1 LVVKIIKDD
10 EVATIRLFNNHL
22 RLQFLILAFLETIAF
37 FVSVYV
43 AALVRFQETEFE
55 YTNIVINYDGIDV
68 STIAPIYTSV
78 MLLCMIALGH
88 YQSQQHF
95 SPSMFTETI
104 IKVLVSLTL
113 GSIAL
118 MIIFYM
124 IPSVHMGRGFHSI
137 ALVLSFLGVICVRAF
152 FFQLIGNS
160 VLKRNVLVVG
170 AGSRAKTLIDEKGGS
185 HDGVS
190 YKIAGYIS
198 VNNESVAVPVS
209 QVLNIPSDGIAKYAL
224 DHEVDEII
232 LAIEDRRNSFQNDEL
247 IKCKLAGIKIV
258 DPVCFLEREQG
269 KLNLEMLHPSWM
281 IYANGFNRSDIKRF
295 SARMFDI
302 ITSLMILIVMTPVML
317 LTGFLI
323 SLESGFR
330 HSVFYKQTRVG
341 LDDVPFTLLKFRSMK
356 INAESNGEA
365 VWAQKNDDR
374 ITFFGHFIRKTR
386 IDELPQIIN
395 IFKGDMRLIG
405 PRPERPEFVGDLA
418 TKIPYYNKRH
428 TVKPGLAGWAQLKY
442 PYGATEQD
450 AYEKLQYDLY
460 YVKNHNIIMDF
471 FILLQ
476 TIEIVIMGK
485 GAR

>member
-1 LVVKIIKDD
+1 
-10 EVATIRLFNNHL
+10 VATIRLFNNHL
-22 RLQFLILAFLETIAF
+22 RLKFLMLASLEALTFL
-37 FVSVYV
+37 VSVYS

-55 YTNIVINYDGIDV
+55 YTNIVIDYNGGDIGI
-68 STIAPIYTSV
+68 IASIYTFV
-78 MLLCMIALGH
+78 MMLCMVAIGH

-113 GSIAL
+113 GSISL

-124 IPSVHMGRGFHSI
+124 IPDVHMGRGFHSI

-152 FFQLIGNS
+152 FFQLIGNN
-160 VLKRNVLVVG
+160 VLKRNILVVG

-190 YKIAGYIS
+190 YKIAGYIA
-198 VNNESVAVPVS
+198 VQNEIVAVPESKVITVPAEDIS
-209 QVLNIPSDGIAKYAL
+209 QYAL
-224 DHEVDEII
+224 DNEVDEII
-232 LAIEDRRNSFQNDEL
+232 LAIEDRRKSYHNDAL

-281 IYANGFNRSDIKRF
+281 IYSNGFDRSDLKRF
-295 SARMFDI
+295 SARLFDI
-302 ITSLMILIVMTPVML
+302 VTSSIILLVMTPVMI
-317 LTGFLI
+317 LTAFLI
-323 SLESGFR
+323 SLESGFK
-330 HSVFYKQTRVG
+330 HSVLYRQSRVG

-356 INAESNGEA
+356 INAESDGKA
-365 VWAQKNDDR
+365 VWAKKNDER

-395 IFKGDMRLIG
+395 IFKGDMRLVG
-405 PRPERPEFVGDLA
+405 PRPERPEFVDQLA
-418 TKIPYYNKRH
+418 TKIPYYKKRH

-442 PYGATEQD
+442 PYGATEED

-460 YVKNHNIIMDF
+460 YVKNHNVIMDF

>member
-1 LVVKIIKDD
+1 M
-10 EVATIRLFNNHL
+10 ATIRLFNNHL
-22 RLQFLILAFLETIAF
+22 RLQFVILAVLEAFAF
-37 FVSVYV
+37 FVSVYG

-55 YTNIVINYDGIDV
+55 YTNIVVDYNGGDI
-68 STIAPIYTSV
+68 STIAPIYTGV
-78 MLLCMIALGH
+78 MMLCMVALGH
-88 YQSQQHF
+88 YKSQQHF

-113 GSIAL
+113 GSITL

-124 IPSVHMGRGFHSI
+124 IPSVHMGRGFHSL
-137 ALVLSFLGVICVRAF
+137 ALMLSFLGVIFVRAF
-152 FFQLIGNS
+152 FFQFIGQN

-198 VNNESVAVPVS
+198 VKNETVAVPKS
-209 QVLNIPSDGIAKYAL
+209 QVLNVHSEDIAKYAL
-224 DHEVDEII
+224 DNEVDEII

-247 IKCKLAGIKIV
+247 IKCKLAGIKII

-269 KLNLEMLHPSWM
+269 KLNIEMLHPSWM
-281 IYANGFNRSDIKRF
+281 IYSNGFNRSDFKRF
-295 SARMFDI
+295 SARLFDI
-302 ITSLMILIVMTPVML
+302 VSSLIILTVMTPVMIL
-317 LTGFLI
+317 SAFLI
-323 SLESGFR
+323 SLESGFK
-330 HSVFYKQTRVG
+330 HSVFYKQVRVG

-356 INAESNGEA
+356 INAESNGKA
-365 VWAQKNDDR
+365 VWAKKNDDR

-405 PRPERPEFVGDLA
+405 PRPERPEFVDDLA

>member
-1 LVVKIIKDD
+1 
-10 EVATIRLFNNHL
+10 VATIRLFNNHL
-22 RLQFLILAFLETIAF
+22 RLKFLMLASLEALTFL
-37 FVSVYV
+37 VSVYS

-55 YTNIVINYDGIDV
+55 YTNIVIDYEGGDIGV
-68 STIAPIYTSV
+68 IAGIYTSV
-78 MLLCMIALGH
+78 MMLCMVAIGH

-113 GSIAL
+113 GSISL

-124 IPSVHMGRGFHSI
+124 IPDVHMGRGFHSI

-152 FFQLIGNS
+152 FFQLIGQN

-185 HDGVS
+185 QDGVS
-190 YKIAGYIS
+190 YKIAGYIA
-198 VNNESVAVPVS
+198 VQNEVVAVPDS
-209 QVLNIPSDGIAKYAL
+209 KVLNVPADDIAEYAL
-224 DHEVDEII
+224 DNEVDEII
-232 LAIEDRRNSFQNDEL
+232 LAIEDRRKSYQNDAL

-281 IYANGFNRSDIKRF
+281 IYSNGFNRSDLKRF
-295 SARMFDI
+295 SARLFDVV
-302 ITSLMILIVMTPVML
+302 TSLIILLVMTPVMI
-317 LTGFLI
+317 LTAFLI
-323 SLESGFR
+323 SLESGFK
-330 HSVFYKQTRVG
+330 HSVFYRQTRVG

-356 INAESNGEA
+356 INAESDGKA
-365 VWAQKNDDR
+365 VWAKKNDDR

-405 PRPERPEFVGDLA
+405 PRPERPEFVDDLA
-418 TKIPYYNKRH
+418 TRIPYYKKRH

-442 PYGATEQD
+442 PYGATEED

-460 YVKNHNIIMDF
+460 YVKNHNLIMDF

>member
-1 LVVKIIKDD
+1 
-10 EVATIRLFNNHL
+10 VATIRLFNNHL
-22 RLQFLILAFLETIAF
+22 RLKFVILALLEAFTFLISIY
-37 FVSVYV
+37 S
-43 AALVRFQETEFE
+43 AALVRFQDTDFE
-55 YTNIVINYDGIDV
+55 YTSISIDYNGGDIGA
-68 STIAPIYTSV
+68 IALIYTLV
-78 MLLCMIALGH
+78 MMLSMVAIGH

-95 SPSMFTETI
+95 SPSIFTETI

-118 MIIFYM
+118 MIIFYI
-124 IPSVHMGRGFHSI
+124 IPNVHMGRGFHSI
-137 ALVLSFLGVICVRAF
+137 ALILSFLGIVCVRAF
-152 FFQLIGNS
+152 FFQIIGHNI
-160 VLKRNVLVVG
+160 LKRNVLVIG
-170 AGSRAKTLIDEKGGS
+170 AGSRAKMLINEKGGS

-190 YKIAGYIS
+190 YKIAGYI
-198 VNNESVAVPVS
+198 AVQSEAIEVPHS
-209 QVLNIPSDGIAKYAL
+209 QVLNVPAEDIARYAL
-224 DHEVDEII
+224 DNEVDEII
-232 LAIEDRRNSFQNDEL
+232 IAIKELPDSFQNDEL

-269 KLNLEMLHPSWM
+269 KLNLAMLHPSWM
-281 IYANGFNRSDIKRF
+281 IYSNGFNRSDLKRF
-295 SARMFDI
+295 SARLFDVVS
-302 ITSLMILIVMTPVML
+302 SLLILMVMTPVML
-317 LTGFLI
+317 LTALLI
-323 SLESGFR
+323 FIESGFR
-330 HSVFYKQTRVG
+330 YSVFYKQTRVG

-356 INAESNGEA
+356 VNAESDGKA
-365 VWAQKNDDR
+365 VWAKKNDDR

-405 PRPERPEFVGDLA
+405 PRPERPEFVDDLA
-418 TKIPYYNKRH
+418 TKIPYYKKRH

>member
-1 LVVKIIKDD
+1 M
-10 EVATIRLFNNHL
+10 ATIRLFNNHL
-22 RLQFLILAFLETIAF
+22 RLKFLILATLEALTFLAA
-37 FVSVYV
+37 VYA
-43 AALVRFQETEFE
+43 AALVRFQETKFE
-55 YTNIVINYDGIDV
+55 YVNIAINYEGGNIG
-68 STIAPIYTSV
+68 TIALIYASV
-78 MLLCMIALGH
+78 MMLCMIAIGH

-118 MIIFYM
+118 MIIFYI
-124 IPSVHMGRGFHSI
+124 IPDVHMGRGFHSI

-152 FFQLIGNS
+152 FFQMIGHN
-160 VLKRNVLVVG
+160 VLKRNVLVIG
-170 AGSRAKTLIDEKGGS
+170 AGARAKTLIDEKGGS

-198 VNNESVAVPVS
+198 VKNEKLAVPSS
-209 QVLNIPSDGIAKYAL
+209 QVLNVSEDDIARYAL
-224 DHEVDEII
+224 DNEVDEII
-232 LAIEDRRNSFQNDEL
+232 IAIEDRRNSFHSDEL
-247 IKCKLAGIKIV
+247 IKCKLAGIKII

-269 KLNLEMLHPSWM
+269 KLNLAMLHPSWM
-281 IYANGFNRSDIKRF
+281 IYSKGFDRGDLKRF
-295 SARMFDI
+295 SARLFDI
-302 ITSLMILIVMTPVML
+302 VSSIIILIMMTPVML
-317 LTGFLI
+317 LTAFLI

-330 HSVFYKQTRVG
+330 HTVFYKQVRVG

-356 INAESNGEA
+356 INAESDGKA
-365 VWAQKNDDR
+365 VWAQKNDNR

-405 PRPERPEFVGDLA
+405 PRPERPEFVDDLA
-418 TKIPYYNKRH
+418 EKIPYYKKRH

-442 PYGATEQD
+442 PYGATEKD

-476 TIEIVIMGK
+476 TLEIVLMGK